1 MTQMTVPAPYEL
13 MHYKI
18 QAIMRDNDIP
28 EDQIRYIGEREYPS
42 NFKGHPEL
50 HGHIVPWYV
59 INDEHEVP
67 VCDISNFDSVDD

>member
-1 MTQMTVPAPYEL
+1 MKVPAKGQL

>member
-1 MTQMTVPAPYEL
+1 MTQMTVPAPHEL

-18 QAIMRDNDIP
+18 QAIMRDNNIP

-42 NFKGHPEL
+42 DFVSHPEL
-50 HGHIVPWYV
+50 HGTMQHWYV